1 MKPVSFLIGV
11 LPTLPLPVESRAMS
25 KPSLALV
32 SLGLGLAVALG
43 AGCGP
48 AADKNSASAPAVS
61 AEEAGRRAKEILAQD
76 SPLERIADMS
86 ALLLRCGPDA
96 VPALLEAYEGAPLD
110 GGDPEIV
117 LLATWWSAFDP
128 KAAFA
133 WTSSDWRATY
143 GAVIAAVFRGWAH
156 SDPQS
161 ALKAAGTL
169 RFAGQ
174 LDLARDAV
182 YSGWDESGHPGLEEA
197 LTAAGLA
204 DQQRFAE
211 ILARRR
217 VVSLGAEGAIRWAE
231 SQGSPAFQQMMKV
244 RVASAA
250 AGTKSGAAVV
260 AKWATPQI
268 VAAKA
273 PTGFPR
279 RIGTRWIVHDPDGAL
294 AWLAS
299 LPEGEDRSDGVAESF
314 RDWMRRDFVKAKAWA
329 DATGSGE
336 IPRWAEP
343 ALAIYAKTNALE
355 HPEESLVLIGRF
367 SDVPLREATTV
378 SAARLWLQND
388 HDAARAWIDK
398 NLTPELAARVGGKTE
413 RPNLPREQPRK
424 RRGGGAQPA
433 PPAEEGDEPTFAPF
447 VK

>member
-1 MKPVSFLIGV
+1 
-11 LPTLPLPVESRAMS
+11 MS
-25 KPSLALV
+25 KASIALV
-32 SLGLGLAVALG
+32 SVGLGLAVALA

-48 AADKNSASAPAVS
+48 AADPKNGATASAPPVS
-61 AEEAGRRAKEILAQD
+61 AEEAGRLAKEILAKD
-76 SPLERIADMS
+76 TPLERVAGLS
-86 ALLLRCGPDA
+86 ALLLRCGPDT

-110 GGDPEIV
+110 GGDPELV

-156 SDPQS
+156 SDPQE

-174 LDLARDAV
+174 LDLARDSV
-182 YSGWDESGHPGLEEA
+182 YSGWDESGRPGLEEA
-197 LTAAGLA
+197 LSASSMA

-211 ILARRR
+211 LLARRR
-217 VVSLGAEGAIRWAE
+217 VVMLGAEGAIRWAE
-231 SQGSPAFQQMMKV
+231 SQPDPAYAQMMKV
-244 RVASAA
+244 RVASSA

-260 AKWATPQI
+260 SKWATPQI
-268 VAAKA
+268 IEAKA

-279 RIGTRWIVHDPDGAL
+279 RIGTRWIVHDPEGAL

-314 RDWMRRDFVKAKAWA
+314 RDWMRRDYRKAKAWA
-329 DATGSGE
+329 DETAKGE

-343 ALAIYAKTNALE
+343 ALSIYTKTNALE

-367 SDVPLREATTV
+367 TDVPLRESTTIA
-378 SAARLWLQND
+378 AARLWLQND

-398 NLTPELAARVGGKTE
+398 NIAPELAARIGDKQE
-413 RPNLPREQPRK
+413 RPNLPRDNPRQ
-424 RRGGGAQPA
+424 RGRAAA
-433 PPAEEGDEPTFAPF
+433 PPAPATEPATTFPAF

>member
-1 MKPVSFLIGV
+1 
-11 LPTLPLPVESRAMS
+11 MS
-25 KPSLALV
+25 KPLRALAC
-32 SLGLGLAVALG
+32 LGLGFALALAI
-43 AGCGP
+43 GCGP
-48 AADKNSASAPAVS
+48 AAEKNDGDTASAPTVS
-61 AEEAGRRAKEILAQD
+61 PEEAGRLATEILHQG
-76 SPLERIADMS
+76 SPLKRMADLS

-128 KAAFA
+128 KAAFQ

-156 SDPQS
+156 SDPQE
-161 ALKAAGTL
+161 ALKNVGTL

-174 LDLARDAV
+174 LELARDAV
-182 YSGWDESGHPGLEEA
+182 YAGWDESGKPGLEEA
-197 LTAAGLA
+197 LTGSSMA

-217 VVSLGAEGAIRWAE
+217 VVELGAEGAIRWAE
-231 SQGSPAFQQMMKV
+231 SHANPAFQQMMKV

-268 VAAKA
+268 IAAKA
-273 PTGFPR
+273 PTGLPR
-279 RIGTRWIVHDPDGAL
+279 RIATRWIVHDSEGAL

-299 LPEGEDRSDGVAESF
+299 LPPGEDRDDGVAESM
-314 RDWMRRDFVKAKAWA
+314 RDWMRRNYLEAKAWA
-329 DATGSGE
+329 DETAKGD

-343 ALAIYAKTNALE
+343 AISIFAKANALE
-355 HPEESLVLIGRF
+355 HPEESLVLIGRLT
-367 SDVPLREATTV
+367 DAQLRESTTIT
-378 SAARLWLQND
+378 AARLWLQND
-388 HDAARAWIDK
+388 HEAARAWIDK
-398 NLTPELAARVGGKTE
+398 NIAPELAARIGDKPE
-413 RPNLPREQPRK
+413 RPNLPRDNPRK
-424 RRGGGAQPA
+424 RGRAET
-433 PPAEEGDEPTFAPF
+433 PPATEPATAFPAL